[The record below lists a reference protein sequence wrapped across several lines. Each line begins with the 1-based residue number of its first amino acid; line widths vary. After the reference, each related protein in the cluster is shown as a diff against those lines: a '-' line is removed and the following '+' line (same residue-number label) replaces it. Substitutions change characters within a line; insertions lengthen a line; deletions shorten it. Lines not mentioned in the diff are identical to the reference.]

1 MTLQDFS
8 IGEKTGLVLEN
19 ITIDDQGYHQ
29 SSTVSAEKNE
39 VVLEFEWLLLYKL
52 LFKTI
57 CNM

>member
-39 VVLEFEWLLLYKL
+39 VVLEF
-52 LFKTI
+52 
-57 CNM
+57 